1 MRAALVDYSS
11 SGSEGESEAA
21 DAPRESSSSSS
32 AGGGDSRAGSAA
44 GRGFFPPASRAAVPP
59 LPLPDSVRRMFR
71 EQEEKER
78 VVDDS
83 SKHEG
88 RLRTFPHER
97 GNWATHVYVP
107 YKAGEDFLDLLQL
120 LLICGRTYV
129 PLLTGQEEFHIS
141 LSQGVVLRHHWIN
154 SFVQALKEHLASCQR
169 FIFRADQVKVY
180 TNETK
185 TRTFVGLEVS
195 SGHSQMLELVSEVDE
210 VMEEFDLMPFY
221 KEIVDDFEDSTHLL
235 QIPGTEVRCKSG
247 NKVFSFP
254 LR

>member
-21 DAPRESSSSSS
+21 AAPRESSSS
-32 AGGGDSRAGSAA
+32 GGGDSRPGSAA

-107 YKAGEDFLDLLQL
+107 WKLLEKVVTWQL
-120 LLICGRTYV
+120 LGV
-129 PLLTGQEEFHIS
+129 WPAS
-141 LSQGVVLRHHWIN
+141 SQ
-154 SFVQALKEHLASCQR
+154 
-169 FIFRADQVKVY
+169 D
-180 TNETK
+180 
-185 TRTFVGLEVS
+185 VGLDM
-195 SGHSQMLELVSEVDE
+195 GQKQH
-210 VMEEFDLMPFY
+210 
-221 KEIVDDFEDSTHLL
+221 
-235 QIPGTEVRCKSG
+235 
-247 NKVFSFP
+247 
-254 LR
+254 